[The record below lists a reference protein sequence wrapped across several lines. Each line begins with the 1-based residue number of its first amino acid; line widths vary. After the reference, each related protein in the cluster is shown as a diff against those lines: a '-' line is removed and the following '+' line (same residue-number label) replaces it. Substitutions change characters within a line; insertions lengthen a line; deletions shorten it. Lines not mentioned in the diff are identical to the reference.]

1 MFLFDVFRSFL
12 PLHNPIGFGAA
23 DFVLLAV
30 AALLMAFILGRP
42 WIEGYGARL
51 ARRTAWSMA
60 ALAVLPVALRLLLLW
75 HRPAPSPDVYDEFG
89 HLLQADTLRHFHL
102 ANPTHPMHRFFET
115 FFALQA
121 PSYSSIYPVGQGLA
135 LAIGWGVFGHPWAGV
150 LLSLAAFC
158 AFCSAWDCRCTC

>member
-75 HRPAPSPDVYDEFG
+75 HRPARVRTCTTSSATCCRRTRCGISIWRTPRIRCTVLRDVFRVAGAFVQLDLSG
-89 HLLQADTLRHFHL
+89 GA
-102 ANPTHPMHRFFET
+102 
-115 FFALQA
+115 
-121 PSYSSIYPVGQGLA
+121 GLA